1 MYNQKKKGNRVSHKR
16 PRIWGFSTGG
26 HMWSVAD
33 SCQCFAKA
41 TTILQSSYPPIK
53 IIIIIM
59 ATNFNKKGKK
69 EIHWPG
75 YTWGL
80 QTPLP
85 NTWTE
90 VLQS

>member
-1 MYNQKKKGNRVSHKR
+1 MFLCGRNQHN
-16 PRIWGFSTGG
+16 T
-26 HMWSVAD
+26 
-33 SCQCFAKA
+33 AKQLSSNLKNKNNNGQE
-41 TTILQSSYPPIK
+41 IL
-53 IIIIIM
+53 
-59 ATNFNKKGKK
+59 KKGKK

-80 QTPLP
+80 RTPLP

>member
-1 MYNQKKKGNRVSHKR
+1 MYNQKKKENRVSHKR

-53 IIIIIM
+53 INQL
-59 ATNFNKKGKK
+59 TKKNFFA
-69 EIHWPG
+69 IFIF
-75 YTWGL
+75 
-80 QTPLP
+80 
-85 NTWTE
+85 
-90 VLQS
+90 